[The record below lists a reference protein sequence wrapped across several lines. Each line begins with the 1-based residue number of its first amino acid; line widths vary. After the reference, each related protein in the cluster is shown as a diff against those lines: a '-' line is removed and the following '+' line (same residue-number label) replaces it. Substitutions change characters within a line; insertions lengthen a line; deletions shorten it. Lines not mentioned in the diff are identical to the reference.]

1 MPSNY
6 DHQLA
11 RFRHRFLEKKYNSCG
26 LQKPDSYYLVM
37 IARFQSL
44 KLSRLI
50 RESPFHK
57 SHATRTINR
66 LVNQGFITKTID
78 PEDHRG
84 YVVSATSKGKTTA
97 QRVEA
102 FHREWQDLMEAPLS
116 ETELETVSKIKEKVL
131 AYLENHF
138 KEED

>member
-1 MPSNY
+1 
-6 DHQLA
+6 
-11 RFRHRFLEKKYNSCG
+11 
-26 LQKPDSYYLVM
+26 M